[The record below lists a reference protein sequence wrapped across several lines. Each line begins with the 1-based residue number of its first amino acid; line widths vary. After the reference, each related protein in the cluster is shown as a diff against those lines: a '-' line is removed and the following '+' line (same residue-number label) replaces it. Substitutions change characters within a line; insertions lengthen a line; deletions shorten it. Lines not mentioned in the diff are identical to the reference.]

1 MDLEGETQVRHM
13 LPVIAAFAFAVA
25 TPAAAEFT
33 KVSSAEEFKNIVSS
47 KTLTRPLV
55 KIKVS
60 PNGSISGRGATW
72 DLSGKWTWKNG
83 YFCRSLEWGG
93 DDLGYNCQEV
103 KASGQKIRFTSDQ
116 GSGDSADF
124 SLR

>member
-1 MDLEGETQVRHM
+1 MRHM

-83 YFCRSLEWGG
+83 YFCCSLEWGG

>member
-1 MDLEGETQVRHM
+1 M
-13 LPVIAAFAFAVA
+13 LPVFAALAAAIA

-33 KVSSAEEFKNIVSS
+33 KVNSAAEFNNLVTG
-47 KTLTRPLV
+47 KTLRRPLV
-55 KIKVS
+55 RIQVR
-60 PNGSISGRGATW
+60 PNGSISGRGVTW
-72 DLSGKWTWKNG
+72 DLSGTWTWKDG

-103 KASGQKIRFTSDQ
+103 KAFGSKIRFTSDQ

-124 SLR
+124 SIR

>member
-1 MDLEGETQVRHM
+1 MDLKGETQVRHM

>member
-1 MDLEGETQVRHM
+1 MNYVLT
-13 LPVIAAFAFAVA
+13 VISALTFAAA
-25 TPAAAEFT
+25 TPAAAEFS
-33 KVSSAEEFKNIVSS
+33 KVNSAAEFKTIVAG

-55 KIKVS
+55 RIKVN

-72 DLSGKWTWKNG
+72 DVTGNWSWKNG
-83 YFCRSLEWGG
+83 FFCRKLEWGG
-93 DDLGYNCQEV
+93 DDLGYNCKEV
-103 KASGQKIRFTSDQ
+103 KASGKKIRFTSDQ

>member
-1 MDLEGETQVRHM
+1 MKYILA
-13 LPVIAAFAFAVA
+13 LLAIAVMAVA
-25 TPAAAEFT
+25 TPAAAEFS
-33 KVSSAEEFKNIVSS
+33 KVNSAAEFNSLVSG
-47 KTLTRPLV
+47 KTLSRPFV
-55 KIKVS
+55 KLKVN

-72 DLSGKWTWKNG
+72 DISGNWTWENG

-93 DDLGYNCQEV
+93 DDLGHNCQEV
-103 KASGQKIRFTSDQ
+103 KTSAGKIRFTSDK

>member
-1 MDLEGETQVRHM
+1 MKQI
-13 LPVIAAFAFAVA
+13 LPALAALVIAVA

-33 KVSSAEEFKNIVSS
+33 KVNSSAEFTSLVNG

-55 KIKVS
+55 RLKVS

-72 DLSGKWTWKNG
+72 DLSGNWTWENG

-93 DDLGYNCQEV
+93 DDLGYDCQEV
-103 KASGQKIRFTSDQ
+103 RAFGRKIRFTSDQ